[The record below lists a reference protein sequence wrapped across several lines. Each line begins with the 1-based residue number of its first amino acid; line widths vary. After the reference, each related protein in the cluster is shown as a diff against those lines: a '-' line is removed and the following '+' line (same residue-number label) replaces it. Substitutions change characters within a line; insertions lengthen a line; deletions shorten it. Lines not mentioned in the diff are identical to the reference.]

1 MSHDALK
8 KQEELSQDEADRGS
22 ERRSFFLNTVVAVAE
37 HGEVQAR
44 VRNLSA
50 GGMMIELERA
60 PEPEWAPGERMSAEL
75 RNIGLVKGEIAWAG
89 GRRFGV
95 KFDRAIDP
103 ELARKPVTS
112 GKDQTPGY
120 LKPILVPER
129 SLGRLTEVMKKR

>member
-8 KQEELSQDEADRGS
+8 NQEESGQDEADRGS
-22 ERRSFFLNTVVAVAE
+22 ERRSFFLNSVVSVAGRE
-37 HGEVQAR
+37 QVQAR

-50 GGMMIELERA
+50 GGMMIELEQA
-60 PEPEWAPGERMSAEL
+60 PEPEWAPGERMAAEL

-112 GKDQTPGY
+112 GIDPTSRY
-120 LKPILVPER
+120 LAPIIVPER
-129 SLGRLTEVMKKR
+129 SLGKLTEVMKKR